1 MAGECDLSATIPI
14 RFGSQA
20 PERLL
25 PLWSEALDRIWRL
38 PNFAR
43 ACGRVSVGG
52 HPVNCRTAARG
63 LKGSMVA
70 RVDPYGRHPG
80 GNTRPRQQ
88 PTAGG
93 ETGEPRSP
101 RGTQLK
107 ATTNGLFWS
116 RRPSKGRHRRGL
128 FLLARRAVGD
138 SPSNPRQLPGALRP
152 RSSPRL
158 QSAWTDASHRPL
170 TPTAR
175 LRDVSIR
182 SRARRWRLEPV
193 VGTTNDRSHPRL
205 PARAP

>member
-1 MAGECDLSATIPI
+1 MRLQVHKTLVI
-14 RFGSQA
+14 RSRRPYIAFTQ
-20 PERLL
+20 
-25 PLWSEALDRIWRL
+25 
-38 PNFAR
+38 FAR
-43 ACGRVSVGG
+43 ACGRVLVGG
-52 HPVNCRTAARG
+52 HPDKRPDSRQGLEDGWRGWTSLKSRLPVSARR
-63 LKGSMVA
+63 LLP
-70 RVDPYGRHPG
+70 D
-80 GNTRPRQQ
+80 TDQQ
-88 PTAGG
+88 PEAKPANP
-93 ETGEPRSP
+93 ESP

-170 TPTAR
+170 TPAAR

>member
-1 MAGECDLSATIPI
+1 MIPSRNATVQWPLRRGLGRGKLAAAARRCALSATIAA
-14 RFGSQA
+14 GS
-20 PERLL
+20 EFHRTTRLF
-25 PLWSEALDRIWRL
+25 PLWPRALGRISPL

-63 LKGSMVA
+63 LKGSMVE

-80 GNTRPRQQ
+80 GDTRPRQQ

-128 FLLARRAVGD
+128 FILARRAVGVP
-138 SPSNPRQLPGALRP
+138 PSNPRQLPGALRLLP
-152 RSSPRL
+152 SARL
-158 QSAWTDASHRPL
+158 QSARMT
-170 TPTAR
+170 
-175 LRDVSIR
+175 
-182 SRARRWRLEPV
+182 RRI
-193 VGTTNDRSHPRL
+193 
-205 PARAP
+205 AP